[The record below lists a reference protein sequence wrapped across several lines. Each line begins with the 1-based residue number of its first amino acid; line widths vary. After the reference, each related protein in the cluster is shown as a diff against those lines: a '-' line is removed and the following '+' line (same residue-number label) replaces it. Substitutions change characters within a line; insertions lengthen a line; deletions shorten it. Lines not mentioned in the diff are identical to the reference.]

1 MLNTSIHSTKTYKKE
16 DELVGKEHRDAT
28 IRIENVYGDPCELF
42 KNDNITIIRKNG
54 KKMIVYIMANVSD
67 IVNLVI
73 GISRFAYII
82 QMIIAMY
89 TQKLEV

>member
-16 DELVGKEHRDAT
+16 DELVGKEYRDAT

-54 KKMIVYIMANVSD
+54 KKD
-67 IVNLVI
+67 KK
-73 GISRFAYII
+73 
-82 QMIIAMY
+82 
-89 TQKLEV
+89 QK